1 MLKLWQING
10 DLVPLSKAQKEVFT
24 SEARFRV
31 LITGRRFGKTFLALN
46 ELAKFS
52 RYPKKKV
59 WYIAPTFRMCKDI
72 MLDPLVEKM
81 TKHKWISKVN
91 YSDLTITL
99 KNKSLIQLRS
109 SDNFN
114 SLRGVGL
121 DFICIDEFS
130 DVDERAWFEVLRPT
144 LSDKSREGSALFLG
158 TPRGFGNWSY
168 NLYKRQDNDKNW
180 KSFQFTTLDGGQVSQ
195 SEIDQAKNDLDD
207 RTFRQEYMASFE
219 KYSGQIYY
227 NFDREQNV
235 IEHYAPTTN
244 SIHIGIDFNI
254 DPVSAVI
261 SEVKQDDLYVYDE
274 IVIYSSNTDELVEEI
289 NNRYSGKHIF
299 VYPDPASKQRKT
311 SAGGRTDLSILKN
324 AGYNVRVRNAHPLIR
339 DRINAVNTKLKNAK
353 GVRTLFIANNC
364 KNVIKS
370 IERQIYKEGT
380 SLPDKENN
388 YDHMNDALGY
398 LVEFLYP
405 IKRDFKPAPPKRF
418 S

>member
-1 MLKLWQING
+1 M
-10 DLVPLSKAQKEVFT
+10 PLSKAQKEVFT

-52 RYPKKKV
+52 RYPRKKV

-168 NLYKRQDNDKNW
+168 NLYTRQDNDKNW

-195 SEIDQAKNDLDD
+195 NEIDQAKNDLDD

-235 IEHYAPTTN
+235 IEEYAPTTN

-261 SEVKQDDLYVYDE
+261 SEVKQDNLYVYDE
-274 IVIYSSNTDELVEEI
+274 IVIFSSNTDELVEEI

-324 AGYNVRVRNAHPLIR
+324 AGYNVRVRNTHPLIR

-353 GVRTLFIANNC
+353 GVRTLFIANKC

-405 IKRDFKPAPPKRF
+405 IKRDFKPSKPKRF

>member
-1 MLKLWQING
+1 M
-10 DLVPLSKAQKEVFT
+10 PLSKAQKEVFS

-52 RYPKKKV
+52 RYPRKKV

-91 YSDLTITL
+91 YSDLSITL

-121 DFICIDEFS
+121 DFICMDEFS
-130 DVDERAWFEVLRPT
+130 DVDERAWYEVLRPT

-168 NLYKRQDNDKNW
+168 NLFTRQESDENW
-180 KSFQFTTLDGGQVSQ
+180 ESFQYTTLDGGQVSEN
-195 SEIDQAKNDLDD
+195 EIEQAKNDLDD
-207 RTFRQEYMASFE
+207 RTFKQEYMASFE

-227 NFDREQNV
+227 NFDRQENV
-235 IEHYAPTTN
+235 IDEYVTTTN

-261 SEVKQDDLYVYDE
+261 SEVKQDNLYVYDE

-353 GVRTLFIANNC
+353 GLRTLFIANNC

-405 IKRDFKPAPPKRF
+405 IKRDFKPSPPKRF

>member
-1 MLKLWQING
+1 
-10 DLVPLSKAQKEVFT
+10 VPLSKAQKEVFT

-168 NLYKRQDNDKNW
+168 NLYTRQDNDKNW
-180 KSFQFTTLDGGQVSQ
+180 QSFQFTTLDGGQVSQ

-235 IEHYAPTTN
+235 IEQYAPTTN

>member
-1 MLKLWQING
+1 M
-10 DLVPLSKAQKEVFT
+10 PLSKAQKEVFT

-52 RYPKKKV
+52 RYPKKVV
-59 WYIAPTFRMCKDI
+59 WYIAPTYRMCKDI

-168 NLYKRQDNDKNW
+168 NLFTRQDSDKNW
-180 KSFQFTTLDGGQVSQ
+180 KSFQYTTLDGGQVSQ
-195 SEIDQAKNDLDD
+195 NEIDQAKNDLDD

-235 IEHYAPTTN
+235 IEQYAPTTN

-261 SEVKQDDLYVYDE
+261 SEVKQDNLYVYDE

-405 IKRDFKPAPPKRF
+405 IKRDFKPSKPQRF

>member
-1 MLKLWQING
+1 
-10 DLVPLSKAQKEVFT
+10 VPLSKAQKEVFT

-99 KNKSLIQLRS
+99 KNKSIIQLRS

-168 NLYKRQDNDKNW
+168 NLYTRQDNDKNW
-180 KSFQFTTLDGGQVSQ
+180 QSFQFTTLDGGQVSQ

-235 IEHYAPTTN
+235 VEEYKTTTN
-244 SIHIGIDFNI
+244 SIHIGVDFNI
-254 DPVSAVI
+254 SPMSAVI

>member
-1 MLKLWQING
+1 
-10 DLVPLSKAQKEVFT
+10 
-24 SEARFRV
+24 
-31 LITGRRFGKTFLALN
+31 
-46 ELAKFS
+46 
-52 RYPKKKV
+52 
-59 WYIAPTFRMCKDI
+59 

-91 YSDLTITL
+91 YSDLSITL

-121 DFICIDEFS
+121 DFICMDEFS
-130 DVDERAWFEVLRPT
+130 DVDERAWYEVLRPT

-168 NLYKRQDNDKNW
+168 NLFTRQDSDKNW
-180 KSFQFTTLDGGQVSQ
+180 QSFQYTTLDGGQVSQ
-195 SEIDQAKNDLDD
+195 NEIDQAKNDLDD
-207 RTFRQEYMASFE
+207 RTFKQEYMASFE

-227 NFDREQNV
+227 NFDRQENV
-235 IEHYAPTTN
+235 IDEYTTTTN

-261 SEVKQDDLYVYDE
+261 SEVKQDNLYVYDE

-353 GVRTLFIANNC
+353 GLRTLFIANKC